1 MNYLNTEKLM
11 WLAITIYWLV
21 TALFVKRTL
30 KRQPAAERLA
40 YILCVL
46 LAFSLLFE
54 NYFPY
59 SFLYQPLFLQN
70 AIWKVAGL
78 ILCAAGLIFSLTARI
93 YLGENWSGT
102 ITVKENH
109 QLIQSGPYRITRNP
123 IYTGFLLAFL
133 GCAMSLGEVKGW
145 IGIIFLLIAILL
157 KVRKEEAFM
166 QETFGDLFQS
176 YKLKVKRLVPGLY

>member
-1 MNYLNTEKLM
+1 MNSLNIEKSM
-11 WLAITIYWLV
+11 WFAIAVYWV
-21 TALFVKRTL
+21 ISALFVKKTL
-30 KRQPAAERLA
+30 KRQAARGRLA

-54 NYFPY
+54 NYFPLA
-59 SFLYQPLFLQN
+59 FLYRTIFFQSE
-70 AIWKVAGL
+70 IGKVAGL
-78 ILCAAGLIFSLTARI
+78 ILCTAGLIFSLTARI

-109 QLIQSGPYRITRNP
+109 RLIQSGPYRITRNP

-157 KVRKEEAFM
+157 KVRKEE
-166 QETFGDLFQS
+166 
-176 YKLKVKRLVPGLY
+176 